1 MTYSDDCVLYVKE
14 HQKDIVSQYCDLTKF
29 VPSSN
34 PMSFFMAGS
43 PGSGKT
49 EYSSNFVKS
58 WEREHPESKILRL
71 DADEL
76 RNLIPGYIGN
86 NSDEVQRACTI
97 LLDKMQDYVLKNHQ
111 SVFIDGTLSSPR
123 SIENVGRHIEHG
135 RSVGIM
141 YLYQDPLIAWEYT
154 KKREKLEGRTVPKE
168 AFVRGYFESRENVNN
183 VKRKFGDKIH
193 LDLVIKNVDNSFSDT
208 QFNVQDV
215 NHYLS
220 SERYTPTSLLTAL
233 PNQLE

>member
-1 MTYSDDCVLYVKE
+1 M
-14 HQKDIVSQYCDLTKF
+14 
-29 VPSSN
+29 
-34 PMSFFMAGS
+34 
-43 PGSGKT
+43 
-49 EYSSNFVKS
+49 
-58 WEREHPESKILRL
+58 
-71 DADEL
+71 
-76 RNLIPGYIGN
+76 IPGYTGN

-111 SVFIDGTLSSPR
+111 SVFIDGTFSSPR

-135 RSVGIM
+135 RTVGIM

-193 LDLVIKNVDNSFSDT
+193 LDLVIKNADNSFSNT

-233 PNQLE
+233 PNLLE